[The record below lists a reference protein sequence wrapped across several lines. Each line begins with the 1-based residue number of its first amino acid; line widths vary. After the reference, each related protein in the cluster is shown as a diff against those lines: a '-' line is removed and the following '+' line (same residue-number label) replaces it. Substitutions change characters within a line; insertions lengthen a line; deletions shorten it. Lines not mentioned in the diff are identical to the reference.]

1 MKISLA
7 AARVNAE
14 LTQAQAA
21 TAMNI
26 DKSTLSSWEKRK
38 TFPKAEQ
45 LFSLCAL
52 YGCTVN
58 DIFLGEKST

>member
-7 AARVNAE
+7 AARVNAG
-14 LTQAQAA
+14 LTQVQAA
-21 TAMNI
+21 REMNV
-26 DKSTLSSWEKRK
+26 DKSTLSNWEKRK

-45 LFSLCAL
+45 LFMLCDL

>member
-1 MKISLA
+1 MKVSLA

-21 TAMNI
+21 TALNI

-45 LFSLCAL
+45 LFSLCTL

-58 DIFLGEKST
+58 DIFLGKKST